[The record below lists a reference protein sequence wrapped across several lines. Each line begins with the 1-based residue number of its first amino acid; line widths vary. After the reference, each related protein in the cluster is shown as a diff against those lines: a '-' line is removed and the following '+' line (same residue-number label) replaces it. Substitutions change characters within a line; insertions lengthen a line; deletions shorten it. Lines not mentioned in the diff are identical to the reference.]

1 MSISPQADQGA
12 EPVLSGAIS
21 IAGRIAASQGFKD
34 LFRDGMA
41 LVERAALYL
50 ERDGR
55 ADSKNM
61 PHALS
66 LAYTAESMRLTTR
79 LMHVASWL
87 LYQRAVNEGEM
98 TLDAVLEE
106 KSKFRFDMQELCSTG
121 AMFGQLPHEF
131 QEICLYS
138 LRLQQRIQHLDLLL
152 SADTHVNAVAE
163 RPVNDLHRHL
173 LKAFQANG

>member
-1 MSISPQADQGA
+1 MSTSPQTDPNAELADTA
-12 EPVLSGAIS
+12 TIS
-21 IAGRIAASQGFKD
+21 IAGRIASSQGFKD

-55 ADSKNM
+55 SEAKNM
-61 PHALS
+61 AQPMS

-98 TLDAVLEE
+98 TLDAVLQE

-152 SADTHVNAVAE
+152 STDTHVNPVVE